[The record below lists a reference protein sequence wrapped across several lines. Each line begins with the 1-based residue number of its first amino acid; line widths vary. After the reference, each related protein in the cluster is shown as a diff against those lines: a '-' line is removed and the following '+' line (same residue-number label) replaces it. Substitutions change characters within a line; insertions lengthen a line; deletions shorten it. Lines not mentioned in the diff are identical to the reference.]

1 MMRRRTNPDRGRG
14 QALVEFA
21 LIVPIF
27 VLVLVGILDL
37 GRAVYYSSTLNNAAR
52 EGARLGITDQMC
64 KDIYDKARTHSVGVS
79 SNAAV
84 TIRVLNPDASLKA
97 TCPATPA
104 ATDHVSAAL
113 GDFIDVTVTFG
124 YTAATPIIGNL
135 VGTIQLKGE
144 SKFVIESPCTTPAQA
159 ACPLG
164 E

>member
-1 MMRRRTNPDRGRG
+1 MRRRTDSDRSRG

-21 LIVPIF
+21 LVVPIF
-27 VLVLVGILDL
+27 ILVLVGIMDL

-64 KDIYDKARTHSVGVS
+64 KDIYDKTRTHSVGVGS
-79 SNAAV
+79 SVVV
-84 TIRVLNPDASLKA
+84 TIQVLNPDASLKA
-97 TCPATPA
+97 TCPATPSS
-104 ATDHVSAAL
+104 TDYVSGAL
-113 GDFIDVTVTFG
+113 GDFIDVTVTFS

-135 VGTIQLKGE
+135 VGTIGLKGE
-144 SKFVIESPCTTPAQA
+144 SKFVIESPCTVPAQA